1 MSTFAERLLRWWDE
15 NGRKDLPWQ
24 RDRTAYRVW
33 VSEIM
38 LQQTQ
43 VATVIGYFERFIDA
57 FPTVAHLANAPLDRV
72 LHLWSGLGYYSRAR
86 NLHRAAIDIMADH
99 DGELPTEPQALEKLK
114 GIGRSTAAAIVAQA
128 YGKRATILD
137 GNVKRV
143 LSRHYRID
151 GDPTRAATQA
161 TLWSHAE
168 TLTPWRRVADYTQ
181 AIMDLGATVCTPS
194 NPRCDAC
201 PVART
206 CGVGEKGD
214 WQNFPARKT
223 KAAKRRHETRRF
235 YVAVTRD
242 RAVWLERRPDQGI
255 WGGLYSPPEY
265 PPETPLERFLADIG
279 IASTNVDA
287 VHECPPIEH
296 GFTHF
301 DLTVE
306 PVVVVIAKRPASIG
320 ETKNGWFDETAPGI
334 GLSTIA
340 AKLMHLARSFTEA
353 FELT

>member
-1 MSTFAERLLRWWDE
+1 MTTFAERLLFWWDE

-24 RDRTAYRVW
+24 RDRTPYRVW

-43 VATVIGYFERFIDA
+43 VTTVIGYFERFIEA
-57 FPTVAHLANAPLDRV
+57 FPTVAHLANAPIDRV
-72 LHLWSGLGYYSRAR
+72 LHAWSGLGYYSRAR
-86 NLHRAAIDIMADH
+86 NLHRAAVDIMAEH
-99 DGELPTEPQALEKLK
+99 AGELPTDPRELEKLA

-128 YGKRATILD
+128 HGKRATILD

-143 LSRHYRID
+143 LSRQFRID

-161 TLWSHAE
+161 ALWSHAE
-168 TLTPWRRVADYTQ
+168 ALTPWRRVADYTQ
-181 AIMDLGATVCTPS
+181 AIMDLGATVCTRT
-194 NPRCDAC
+194 NPLCEDCAVERSCG
-201 PVART
+201 AR
-206 CGVGEKGD
+206 EHGD
-214 WQNFPARKT
+214 WASFPARKT
-223 KAAKRRHETRRF
+223 KPTTRRHETRRF

-242 RAVWLERRPDQGI
+242 GSVWLERRPDEGI

-265 PPETPLERFLADIG
+265 APGTPIERFLADTHLEQ
-279 IASTNVDA
+279 ADVHA

-301 DLTVE
+301 DLTVH
-306 PVVVVIAKRPASIG
+306 PIVVVISQRPDVVAERSA
-320 ETKNGWFDETAPGI
+320 GWFDDPDAPV

-340 AKLMHLARSFTEA
+340 ARLMRLARSFTEA